1 MDAFKHQP
9 ASRRKPPQS
18 VGAALLLVTAFA
30 LATVAAPASAMR
42 IGAGHS
48 HSFLIK
54 DDRSLWVWGDNFTG
68 QVGDGTQV
76 ERSSP
81 VKLPGVAAIVDAGGG
96 EAHSVAVRADGSVLA
111 WGLNDRGQVGD
122 GTTSNRALPTPV
134 TGMSGATRVAV
145 GANHAVI
152 LKSDGSAWA
161 WGCLLYTSP
170 SPRD

>member
-1 MDAFKHQP
+1 MDFFKDQP
-9 ASRRKPPQS
+9 ANSSKPRRS
-18 VGAALLLVTAFA
+18 AGAALFLTAAFA

-81 VKLPGVAAIVDAGGG
+81 VKLPGVANIVDAGGG

-111 WGLNDRGQVGD
+111 WGLNDRG
-122 GTTSNRALPTPV
+122 RWA
-134 TGMSGATRVAV
+134 TGRRRTGR
-145 GANHAVI
+145 
-152 LKSDGSAWA
+152 
-161 WGCLLYTSP
+161 C
-170 SPRD
+170 RRR